1 MKKVT
6 LIYITIPF
14 MLLLYSYSYYNTMHR
29 DNTNFDEDSI
39 FLYINS
45 SDSIV
50 NILDTINKKIKFP
63 KTFLKAAKRMDYI
76 ENVKSGRFRV
86 YKGSGNKEIINSLK
100 FNNTPIIVTF
110 NNQERIQDL
119 AGSISKQISAD
130 SLSLLNAFLEKNFLM
145 ENGFNNFNLISMYIP
160 NSYEFFWNVEPK
172 IFRDKMLEEYNNF
185 WNEDRIEKAKSI
197 GLSKTE
203 VIALASIV
211 QKESVKLDERP
222 VIARVYLNR
231 LKKKMKLQA
240 DPTIIYSIK
249 SYYNNFDTII
259 RRVLYRDL
267 KLNSLYNTYKIKGL
281 PPGPISMPD
290 ISSIDA
296 VLNSRNHN
304 YIFFVAD
311 PYNPGYHLFA
321 SKLSQHNK
329 NRRVYTRWLNS
340 KKIYR

>member
-1 MKKVT
+1 MKKET
-6 LIYITIPF
+6 LISITIPF
-14 MLLLYSYSYYNTMHR
+14 MLLLYSFSYYNTMHR

-100 FNNTPIIVTF
+100 FNNTPLTVTF

-130 SLSLLNAFLEKNFLM
+130 SLSLLNAFLEKNFLV
-145 ENGFNNFNLISMYIP
+145 ENGFNNFNLMSMYIP

-222 VIARVYLNR
+222 VISRVYLNR

-240 DPTIIYSIK
+240 DPTVIYSIK

-267 KLNSLYNTYKIKGL
+267 KLNSPYNTYKIKGL

-329 NRRVYTRWLNS
+329 NKRVYTRWLNS
-340 KKIYR
+340 KNIYR

>member
-1 MKKVT
+1 MKKVI
-6 LIYITIPF
+6 LISITILF
-14 MLLLYSYSYYNTMHR
+14 MLLLYSYYNTMHR
-29 DNTNFDEDSI
+29 DNTNFDEDST

-50 NILDTINKKIKFP
+50 DILDTINKKIKSSE
-63 KTFLKAAKRMDYI
+63 TFLKAAKTMDYI
-76 ENVKSGRFRV
+76 ENIKSGRFKV

-100 FNNTPIIVTF
+100 FNNTPLTVTF

-119 AGSISKQISAD
+119 AGRISKQISAD
-130 SLSLLNAFLEKNFLM
+130 SLSLLNAFLEKNFLVD
-145 ENGFNNFNLISMYIP
+145 NGFNNFNLISMYIP

-185 WNEDRIEKAKSI
+185 WNQDRTDKAKSI
-197 GLSKTE
+197 GLSKAE

-222 VIARVYLNR
+222 VIAGVYLNR

-240 DPTIIYSIK
+240 DPTVIYSIK

-267 KLNSLYNTYKIKGL
+267 KLNSPYNTYKIKGL

-329 NRRVYTRWLNS
+329 NKRVYTRWLNS

>member
-76 ENVKSGRFRV
+76 ENIKSGRFRV

-100 FNNTPIIVTF
+100 FNNTPITVTF

-240 DPTIIYSIK
+240 DPTVIYSIK

-329 NRRVYTRWLNS
+329 NKRVYTRWLNS

>member
-50 NILDTINKKIKFP
+50 NILDTINKKIKSP

-100 FNNTPIIVTF
+100 FNNTPITVTF

-119 AGSISKQISAD
+119 AGRISKQISAD

-222 VIARVYLNR
+222 VISRVYLNR

-240 DPTIIYSIK
+240 DPTVIYSIK

-329 NRRVYTRWLNS
+329 NKRVYTRWLNS

>member
-1 MKKVT
+1 
-6 LIYITIPF
+6 
-14 MLLLYSYSYYNTMHR
+14 MLLLYSYYNTMHR

-76 ENVKSGRFRV
+76 ENIKSGRFRV

-100 FNNTPIIVTF
+100 FNNTSLTVTF

-119 AGSISKQISAD
+119 AGRISKQISAD
-130 SLSLLNAFLEKNFLM
+130 SLSLLNAFLEKNFLV

-222 VIARVYLNR
+222 VISRVYLNR

-240 DPTIIYSIK
+240 DPTVIYSIK

-267 KLNSLYNTYKIKGL
+267 KLNSPYNTYKIKGL

-296 VLNSRNHN
+296 VLNSGNHN

-329 NRRVYTRWLNS
+329 NKRVYTRWLNS

>member
-1 MKKVT
+1 
-6 LIYITIPF
+6 

-76 ENVKSGRFRV
+76 ENIKSGRFRV

-100 FNNTPIIVTF
+100 FNNTSLTVTF

-119 AGSISKQISAD
+119 AGRISKQISAD
-130 SLSLLNAFLEKNFLM
+130 SLSLLNAFFEKNFLV

-222 VIARVYLNR
+222 VISRVYLNR

-240 DPTIIYSIK
+240 DPTVIYSIK

-267 KLNSLYNTYKIKGL
+267 KLNSPYNTYKIKGL

-329 NRRVYTRWLNS
+329 NKRVYTRWLNS

>member
-1 MKKVT
+1 
-6 LIYITIPF
+6 
-14 MLLLYSYSYYNTMHR
+14 MLLLYSYYNTMHR
-29 DNTNFDEDSI
+29 DNTNFDEDST

-50 NILDTINKKIKFP
+50 NILDTINKKIKSSE
-63 KTFLKAAKRMDYI
+63 TFLKAAKTMDYI
-76 ENVKSGRFRV
+76 ENIKSGRFKV

-100 FNNTPIIVTF
+100 FNNTPLTVTF

-119 AGSISKQISAD
+119 AGRISKQISAD
-130 SLSLLNAFLEKNFLM
+130 SLSLLNAFLEKSFI
-145 ENGFNNFNLISMYIP
+145 EDNGFDDLNSISMYIP
-160 NSYEFFWNVEPK
+160 NSYEFFWNVEPNK
-172 IFRDKMLEEYNNF
+172 FRDKMLDEYNKF
-185 WNEDRIEKAKSI
+185 WNQDRTEKAKKL
-197 GLSKTE
+197 GLIDGLGNADE
-203 VIALASIV
+203 IIV

-222 VIARVYLNR
+222 VIAGVYLNR

-240 DPTIIYSIK
+240 DPTVIYSIK

-267 KLNSLYNTYKIKGL
+267 KLNSPYNTYKVKGL

-329 NRRVYTRWLNS
+329 NKRVYTRWLNS

>member
-1 MKKVT
+1 
-6 LIYITIPF
+6 

-63 KTFLKAAKRMDYI
+63 KTFVKAAKRMDYI
-76 ENVKSGRFRV
+76 ENIKSGRFRV

-100 FNNTPIIVTF
+100 FNNTSLTVTF

-119 AGSISKQISAD
+119 AGRISKQISAD
-130 SLSLLNAFLEKNFLM
+130 SLSLLNAFLEKNFLV

-222 VIARVYLNR
+222 VISRVYLNR

-240 DPTIIYSIK
+240 DPTVIYSIK

-267 KLNSLYNTYKIKGL
+267 KLNSPYNTYKIKGL

-329 NRRVYTRWLNS
+329 NKRVYTRWLNS

>member
-1 MKKVT
+1 
-6 LIYITIPF
+6 
-14 MLLLYSYSYYNTMHR
+14 MLFLYSYYNTMHR

-50 NILDTINKKIKFP
+50 NILDTINKKIKSP

-100 FNNTPIIVTF
+100 FNNTPLTVTF

-240 DPTIIYSIK
+240 DPTVIYSIK

>member
-1 MKKVT
+1 
-6 LIYITIPF
+6 
-14 MLLLYSYSYYNTMHR
+14 MHR

-100 FNNTPIIVTF
+100 FNNTPLTVTF

-130 SLSLLNAFLEKNFLM
+130 SLSLLNAFLEKNFLV

-185 WNEDRIEKAKSI
+185 WNEDRIEKAKSV

-222 VIARVYLNR
+222 VISRVYLNR

-240 DPTIIYSIK
+240 DPTVIYSIK

-267 KLNSLYNTYKIKGL
+267 KLNSPYNTYKIKGL

-329 NRRVYTRWLNS
+329 NKRVYTRWLNS

>member
-6 LIYITIPF
+6 LISITIPF
-14 MLLLYSYSYYNTMHR
+14 MLLLYSYYNTMHR

-50 NILDTINKKIKFP
+50 NILDTINKKIKSP

-100 FNNTPIIVTF
+100 FNNTPITVTF

-119 AGSISKQISAD
+119 AGRISKQIFAD

-329 NRRVYTRWLNS
+329 NKRVYTRWLNS

>member
-1 MKKVT
+1 
-6 LIYITIPF
+6 
-14 MLLLYSYSYYNTMHR
+14 MHR

-100 FNNTPIIVTF
+100 FNNTPLTVTF

-119 AGSISKQISAD
+119 AGRISKQIFAD
-130 SLSLLNAFLEKNFLM
+130 SLSLLNSFLEKNFLV

-185 WNEDRIEKAKSI
+185 WNEDRIEKAKSV

-222 VIARVYLNR
+222 VISRVYLNR

-240 DPTIIYSIK
+240 DPTVIYSIK

-267 KLNSLYNTYKIKGL
+267 KLNSPYNTYKIKGL

-329 NRRVYTRWLNS
+329 NKRVYTRWLNS

>member
-6 LIYITIPF
+6 LIYIIIPF

-76 ENVKSGRFRV
+76 ENIKSGRFRV

-100 FNNTPIIVTF
+100 FNNTSLTVTF

-119 AGSISKQISAD
+119 AGRISKQISAD
-130 SLSLLNAFLEKNFLM
+130 SLSLLNAFLEKNFLV

-222 VIARVYLNR
+222 VISRVYLNR

-240 DPTIIYSIK
+240 DPTVIYSIK

-267 KLNSLYNTYKIKGL
+267 KLNSPYNTYKIKGL

-329 NRRVYTRWLNS
+329 NKRVYTRWLNS

>member
-1 MKKVT
+1 
-6 LIYITIPF
+6 

-50 NILDTINKKIKFP
+50 NILDTINKKIKSP

-100 FNNTPIIVTF
+100 FNNTPITVTF

-240 DPTIIYSIK
+240 DPTVIYSIK

>member
-1 MKKVT
+1 
-6 LIYITIPF
+6 
-14 MLLLYSYSYYNTMHR
+14 MHR

-50 NILDTINKKIKFP
+50 NILDTINKKIKSP

-119 AGSISKQISAD
+119 AGRISKQISAD
-130 SLSLLNAFLEKNFLM
+130 SLSLLNAFFEKNFLM

>member
-1 MKKVT
+1 MKKET
-6 LIYITIPF
+6 LISITIPF

-100 FNNTPIIVTF
+100 FNNTPLTVTF

-119 AGSISKQISAD
+119 AGRISKQISAD
-130 SLSLLNAFLEKNFLM
+130 SLSLLNAFLEKNFLV

-185 WNEDRIEKAKSI
+185 WNEDRIEKAKSV

-222 VIARVYLNR
+222 VISRVYLNR

-240 DPTIIYSIK
+240 DPTVIYSIK

-267 KLNSLYNTYKIKGL
+267 KLNSPYNTYKIKGL

-311 PYNPGYHLFA
+311 PYNPL
-321 SKLSQHNK
+321 
-329 NRRVYTRWLNS
+329 RVV
-340 KKIYR
+340 

>member
-1 MKKVT
+1 
-6 LIYITIPF
+6 
-14 MLLLYSYSYYNTMHR
+14 MLHVPGILNVCGVLHR
-29 DNTNFDEDSI
+29 S
-39 FLYINS
+39 
-45 SDSIV
+45 
-50 NILDTINKKIKFP
+50 
-63 KTFLKAAKRMDYI
+63 
-76 ENVKSGRFRV
+76 
-86 YKGSGNKEIINSLK
+86 
-100 FNNTPIIVTF
+100 
-110 NNQERIQDL
+110 
-119 AGSISKQISAD
+119 
-130 SLSLLNAFLEKNFLM
+130 
-145 ENGFNNFNLISMYIP
+145 
-160 NSYEFFWNVEPK
+160 EFFWNVEPK
-172 IFRDKMLEEYNNF
+172 IFRDKMLEEYDNF

-222 VIARVYLNR
+222 VISRVYLNR

-240 DPTIIYSIK
+240 DPTVIYSIK

-267 KLNSLYNTYKIKGL
+267 KLNSPYNTYKIKGL

-329 NRRVYTRWLNS
+329 NKRVYTRWLNS

>member
-1 MKKVT
+1 
-6 LIYITIPF
+6 
-14 MLLLYSYSYYNTMHR
+14 MHR
-29 DNTNFDEDSI
+29 DNTNFDEDST

-50 NILDTINKKIKFP
+50 NILDTINKKIKSP
-63 KTFLKAAKRMDYI
+63 ETFLKAAKTMDYI
-76 ENVKSGRFRV
+76 ENIKSGRFKV

-100 FNNTPIIVTF
+100 FNNTPLTVTF

-130 SLSLLNAFLEKNFLM
+130 SLSLLNAFLEKSFI
-145 ENGFNNFNLISMYIP
+145 EDNGFDDLNSISMYIP
-160 NSYEFFWNVEPK
+160 NSYEFFWNVEPNK
-172 IFRDKMLEEYNNF
+172 FRDKMLEEYNKF
-185 WNEDRIEKAKSI
+185 WNEDRTDKAKSI
-197 GLSKTE
+197 GLSKAE

-240 DPTIIYSIK
+240 DPTVIYSIK

>member
-1 MKKVT
+1 MKKVI
-6 LIYITIPF
+6 LISITILF
-14 MLLLYSYSYYNTMHR
+14 MLLLYSYYNTMHR
-29 DNTNFDEDSI
+29 DNTNFDEDST

-50 NILDTINKKIKFP
+50 NILDTINKKIKSP
-63 KTFLKAAKRMDYI
+63 ETFLKAAKTMDYI
-76 ENVKSGRFRV
+76 ENIKSGRFKV

-100 FNNTPIIVTF
+100 FNNTPLTVTF

-119 AGSISKQISAD
+119 AGRISKQISAD
-130 SLSLLNAFLEKNFLM
+130 SLSLLNAFLEKSFI
-145 ENGFNNFNLISMYIP
+145 EDNGFDDLNSISMYIP
-160 NSYEFFWNVEPK
+160 NSYEFFWNVEPNK
-172 IFRDKMLEEYNNF
+172 FRDKMLDEYNKF
-185 WNEDRIEKAKSI
+185 WNQDRTEKAKKL
-197 GLSKTE
+197 GLSKLE
-203 VIALASIV
+203 VISLASIV

-240 DPTIIYSIK
+240 DPTVIYSIK

-267 KLNSLYNTYKIKGL
+267 KLNSPYNTYKIKGL

-329 NRRVYTRWLNS
+329 NKRVYTRWLNS

>member
-1 MKKVT
+1 
-6 LIYITIPF
+6 
-14 MLLLYSYSYYNTMHR
+14 MHR

-50 NILDTINKKIKFP
+50 NILDTINKKIKSP

-100 FNNTPIIVTF
+100 FNNTPITVTF

-240 DPTIIYSIK
+240 DPTVIYSIK

>member
-1 MKKVT
+1 
-6 LIYITIPF
+6 

-76 ENVKSGRFRV
+76 ENIKSGRFRV

-100 FNNTPIIVTF
+100 FNNTSLTVTF

-119 AGSISKQISAD
+119 AGRISKQISAD
-130 SLSLLNAFLEKNFLM
+130 SLSLLNAFREKNFLV

-222 VIARVYLNR
+222 VISRVYLNR

-240 DPTIIYSIK
+240 DPTVIYSIK

-267 KLNSLYNTYKIKGL
+267 KLNSPYNTYKIKGL

-329 NRRVYTRWLNS
+329 NKRVYTRWLNS

>member
-6 LIYITIPF
+6 LISITIPF
-14 MLLLYSYSYYNTMHR
+14 MLLLYSYYNTMHR

-119 AGSISKQISAD
+119 AGRISKQISAD

-222 VIARVYLNR
+222 VISRVYLNR

-240 DPTIIYSIK
+240 DPTVIYSIK

-329 NRRVYTRWLNS
+329 NKRVYTRWLNS

>member
-6 LIYITIPF
+6 LISITILF
-14 MLLLYSYSYYNTMHR
+14 MLLLYSYYNTMHR
-29 DNTNFDEDSI
+29 DNTNFDEDST

-50 NILDTINKKIKFP
+50 NILDTINKKIKSP
-63 KTFLKAAKRMDYI
+63 KTFLRAAKMMDYA
-76 ENVKSGRFRV
+76 ENIKSGRFKV
-86 YKGSGNKEIINSLK
+86 NKGAGNKEIINSLK
-100 FNNTPIIVTF
+100 FNNTPLKVTF

-119 AGSISKQISAD
+119 AGRVSIQILAD
-130 SLSLLNAFLEKNFLM
+130 SISLLNVFLEKNFLV
-145 ENGFNNFNLISMYIP
+145 ENGFNNLNLISMYIP

-172 IFRDKMLEEYNNF
+172 IFRNKMLEGYNNF
-185 WNEDRIEKAKSI
+185 WNEDRTEKAKSI
-197 GLSKTE
+197 GLSKVE
-203 VIALASIV
+203 VITLASIV

-222 VIARVYLNR
+222 VIAGVYLNR

-240 DPTIIYSIK
+240 DPTVIYSIK

-267 KLNSLYNTYKIKGL
+267 KLNSPYNTYKIKGL

-329 NRRVYTRWLNS
+329 NKRVYTRWLNS

>member
-1 MKKVT
+1 
-6 LIYITIPF
+6 
-14 MLLLYSYSYYNTMHR
+14 MLLLYSYYNTMYR
-29 DNTNFDEDSI
+29 DNTNFDEDST

-50 NILDTINKKIKFP
+50 NILDTINKKIKSP
-63 KTFLKAAKRMDYI
+63 ETFLKAAKRMDYI
-76 ENVKSGRFRV
+76 ENIKSGRFKV

-100 FNNTPIIVTF
+100 FNNTPLTVTF

-119 AGSISKQISAD
+119 AGRISKQISAD
-130 SLSLLNAFLEKNFLM
+130 SLSLLNAFLEKNFLVD
-145 ENGFNNFNLISMYIP
+145 NGFNNFNLISMYIP

-185 WNEDRIEKAKSI
+185 WNEDRTEKAKSI
-197 GLSKTE
+197 GLSKLE

-222 VIARVYLNR
+222 VIAGVYLNR

-240 DPTIIYSIK
+240 DPTVIYSIK

-267 KLNSLYNTYKIKGL
+267 KLNSPYNTYKVKGL

-329 NRRVYTRWLNS
+329 NKRVYTRWLNS

>member
-6 LIYITIPF
+6 LISITILF
-14 MLLLYSYSYYNTMHR
+14 MLLLYSYYNTMHR
-29 DNTNFDEDSI
+29 DNTNFDEDST

-50 NILDTINKKIKFP
+50 NILDTINKKIKSP
-63 KTFLKAAKRMDYI
+63 KTFLRAAKMMDYA
-76 ENVKSGRFRV
+76 ENIKSGRFKV
-86 YKGSGNKEIINSLK
+86 NKGAGNKEIINSLK
-100 FNNTPIIVTF
+100 FNNTPLKVTF

-119 AGSISKQISAD
+119 AGRVSIQILAD
-130 SLSLLNAFLEKNFLM
+130 SISLLNVFFEKNFLV
-145 ENGFNNFNLISMYIP
+145 ENGFNNLNLISMYIP

-172 IFRDKMLEEYNNF
+172 IFRNKMLEEYNNF
-185 WNEDRIEKAKSI
+185 WNEDRTEKAKSI
-197 GLSKTE
+197 GLSKVE
-203 VIALASIV
+203 VITLASIV

-222 VIARVYLNR
+222 VIAGVYLNR

-240 DPTIIYSIK
+240 DPTVIYSIK

-267 KLNSLYNTYKIKGL
+267 KLNSPYNTYKIKGL

-329 NRRVYTRWLNS
+329 NKRVYTRWLNS

>member
-6 LIYITIPF
+6 LISITIAF
-14 MLLLYSYSYYNTMHR
+14 MLLLYSYYNTMHR

-76 ENVKSGRFRV
+76 ENIKSGRFRV

-100 FNNTPIIVTF
+100 FNNTPLTVTF

-130 SLSLLNAFLEKNFLM
+130 SLSLLNAFLEKNFLV

-172 IFRDKMLEEYNNF
+172 IFRDKMLEEYDNF

-222 VIARVYLNR
+222 VISRVYLNR

-240 DPTIIYSIK
+240 DPTVIYSIK

-267 KLNSLYNTYKIKGL
+267 KLNSPYNTYKIKGL

-329 NRRVYTRWLNS
+329 NKRVYTRWLNS

>member
-1 MKKVT
+1 
-6 LIYITIPF
+6 

-100 FNNTPIIVTF
+100 FNNTSLTVTF

-119 AGSISKQISAD
+119 AGRISKQISAD
-130 SLSLLNAFLEKNFLM
+130 SLSLLNAFLEKNFLV

-185 WNEDRIEKAKSI
+185 WNEDRIEKAKSV

-222 VIARVYLNR
+222 VISRVYLNR

-240 DPTIIYSIK
+240 DPTVIYSIK

-267 KLNSLYNTYKIKGL
+267 KLNSPYNTYKIKGL

-329 NRRVYTRWLNS
+329 NKRVYTRWLNS

>member
-1 MKKVT
+1 
-6 LIYITIPF
+6 
-14 MLLLYSYSYYNTMHR
+14 MLFLYSYYNTMHR

-50 NILDTINKKIKFP
+50 NILDTINKKIKSP

-100 FNNTPIIVTF
+100 FNNTPITVTF

-160 NSYEFFWNVEPK
+160 NSYEFFWNVKPK

-240 DPTIIYSIK
+240 DPTVIYSIK

>member
-76 ENVKSGRFRV
+76 ENIKSGRFRV

-100 FNNTPIIVTF
+100 FNNTSLTVTF

-119 AGSISKQISAD
+119 AGRISKQISAD
-130 SLSLLNAFLEKNFLM
+130 SLSLLNAFLEKNFLV

-197 GLSKTE
+197 GLSKIE

-222 VIARVYLNR
+222 VISRVYLNR

-240 DPTIIYSIK
+240 DPTVIYSIK

-267 KLNSLYNTYKIKGL
+267 KLNSPYNTYKIKGL

-296 VLNSRNHN
+296 VLNSGNHN

-329 NRRVYTRWLNS
+329 NKRVYTRWLNS

>member
-1 MKKVT
+1 
-6 LIYITIPF
+6 
-14 MLLLYSYSYYNTMHR
+14 MLLLYSYYNTMHR

-50 NILDTINKKIKFP
+50 NILDTINKKIKSP

-119 AGSISKQISAD
+119 AGRISKQISAD

>member
-1 MKKVT
+1 MKKET
-6 LIYITIPF
+6 LISITIPF

-100 FNNTPIIVTF
+100 FNNTPLTVTF

-119 AGSISKQISAD
+119 AGRISKQISAD
-130 SLSLLNAFLEKNFLM
+130 SLSLLNAFLEKNFLV

-222 VIARVYLNR
+222 VISRVYLNR

-240 DPTIIYSIK
+240 DPTVIYSIK

-267 KLNSLYNTYKIKGL
+267 KLNSPYNTYKIKGL

-329 NRRVYTRWLNS
+329 NKRVYTRWLNS